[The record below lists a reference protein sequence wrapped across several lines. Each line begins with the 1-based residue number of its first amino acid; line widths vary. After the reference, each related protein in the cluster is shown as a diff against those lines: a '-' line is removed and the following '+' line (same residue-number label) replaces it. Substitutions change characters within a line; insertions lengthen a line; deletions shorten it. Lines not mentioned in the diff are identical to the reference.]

1 MDSKQDEF
9 GSGSI
14 GNSDVLSLG
23 SANNPELSSGQS
35 AQVFGQTFID
45 SVYKI
50 VKVGS
55 IYSVEHNQTRQA
67 IEEFLPFFY
76 QSIEKSGEDSVSLT
90 IRGELVSV
98 NGETLRLKRRGQER
112 LNEMHA
118 LFAAADIRGLRFDK
132 TMIASDLV
140 AFLKALGEA
149 GRAGQG
155 MTDVEI
161 PSIGIDH
168 GTPDQSVFEAIA
180 SVNKSMY
187 VAHVYIRALVKVRN
201 MHNHVREQQ
210 NANVPTGVIRRI
222 MQTISELLNDDD
234 FIILGLL
241 PMRLVPPDL
250 SSHSVNTAIYSML
263 LADRLGLSPQMVS
276 YLGMAAI
283 YQDLD
288 RLVGV
293 SVGHRDRDPGL
304 EPQRQFSTNLRDVAQ
319 MLGYVDGEVVSTL
332 RMLMTYERGCGFE
345 QPVGPPFYR
354 TPRSLH
360 LVTRIID
367 LSRAYDLLIQGLQ
380 GYKSRR
386 PDLAIQYVESRA
398 GEVFDPHLVKLL
410 VSTLGIY
417 PIGST
422 VELTTGE
429 RAVVIRTPD
438 AAGDPRRP
446 VLRILDRRNPI
457 VLDLSEPRFSNIE
470 IARSVALDDEDIN
483 VSQVFLLS

>member
-1 MDSKQDEF
+1 MDSNQNRF
-9 GSGSI
+9 GSEDIEQS
-14 GNSDVLSLG
+14 NLSG
-23 SANNPELSSGQS
+23 LSNASETKLASGQS
-35 AQVFGQTFID
+35 AQVFGRTFID
-45 SVYKI
+45 GVYKI
-50 VKVGS
+50 LKVGS

-76 QSIEKSGEDSVSLT
+76 QSVEKSGEESVSVT

-98 NGETLRLKRRGQER
+98 NGETLRLKRREQER
-112 LNEMHA
+112 LNELHA
-118 LFAAADIRGLRFDK
+118 LFAAADIRGLRFDQ
-132 TMIASDLV
+132 TMTAPDLV
-140 AFLKALGEA
+140 SLLKALGEA

-155 MTDVEI
+155 MIHVEI
-161 PSIGIDH
+161 PSISIDH
-168 GTPDQSVFEAIA
+168 GSPDQSVLEAIA

-201 MHNHVREQQ
+201 MHIHVREQQ

-288 RLVGV
+288 RLVGI

-332 RMLMTYERGCGFE
+332 RMLMTYERGCAFD

-354 TPRSLH
+354 IPRALH
-360 LVTRIID
+360 LVTRILD
-367 LSRAYDLLIQGLQ
+367 LSRTYDLLIQGLQ

-386 PDLAIQYVESRA
+386 PDLAIQYVESRV

-446 VLRILDRRNPI
+446 VLRILDRRNPV
-457 VLDLSEPRFSNIE
+457 VLDLSEPRFNNIE
-470 IARSVALDDEDIN
+470 IARSFELDEEDIN

>member
-1 MDSKQDEF
+1 MDNSQNQF
-9 GSGSI
+9 GAESFNDNALPTTGST
-14 GNSDVLSLG
+14 
-23 SANNPELSSGQS
+23 SSQR
-35 AQVFGQTFID
+35 AQVFGRMFID
-45 SVYKI
+45 GVYKI
-50 VKVGS
+50 LKVGS

-76 QSIEKSGEDSVSLT
+76 KSVQESGEDSVSVT
-90 IRGELVSV
+90 IRGELASV
-98 NGETLRLKRRGQER
+98 NGETLRLRRREQER
-112 LNEMHA
+112 LNELHA
-118 LFAAADIRGLRFDK
+118 LFAGADIRGLRFEQAM
-132 TMIASDLV
+132 TASDLV
-140 AFLKALGEA
+140 TLLKELGEA
-149 GRAGQG
+149 GRSGLG
-155 MTDVEI
+155 MKHVEI
-161 PSIGIDH
+161 PTIAIDH
-168 GTPDQSVFEAIA
+168 GSPDQSIMEAVA
-180 SVNKSMY
+180 SVNKAMY

-201 MHNHVREQQ
+201 MHAHVREQR

-241 PMRLVPPDL
+241 PLRLVPPDL
-250 SSHSVNTAIYSML
+250 SSHSVNTAIYAML

-276 YLGMAAI
+276 YVGMSAI

-304 EPQRQFSTNLRDVAQ
+304 EPQRQFATNLRDVAQ

-332 RMLMTYERGCGFE
+332 RILMTYERGCGFD
-345 QPVGPPFYR
+345 QPVGAPFYR
-354 TPRSLH
+354 TPRQLH
-360 LVTRIID
+360 LVTRIMD

-398 GEVFDPHLVKLL
+398 GDVFDPHLVKLL

-429 RAVVIRTPD
+429 QAVVIRTPD
-438 AAGDPRRP
+438 AAADPRRP
-446 VLRILDRRNPI
+446 VVRILDRRNPI
-457 VLDLSEPRFSNIE
+457 VLDLSEPRFGNID
-470 IARSVALDDEDIN
+470 IARPVDLAEGDMN
-483 VSQVFLLS
+483 VSQIFLLS